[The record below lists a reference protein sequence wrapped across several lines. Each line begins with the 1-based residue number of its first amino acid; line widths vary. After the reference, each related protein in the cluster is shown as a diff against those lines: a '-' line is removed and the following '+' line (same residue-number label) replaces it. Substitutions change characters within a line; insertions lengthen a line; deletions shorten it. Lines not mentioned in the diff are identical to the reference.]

1 MLTSLLTRNPFR
13 PRSST
18 TSNSTNSDAADPGF
32 DTFIATLRAR
42 RSSDEWG
49 KEGPEGDLYR
59 LRCLAEEMTLLSERN
74 YGYGNGRRKVR
85 LFIFLFIIIPT
96 PAVSFLS
103 FHISLFYSGWGDI
116 NSWIVNLG

>member
-18 TSNSTNSDAADPGF
+18 TSNSSTNSDAADPGF
-32 DTFIATLRAR
+32 DSFIATLRAR

-74 YGYGNGRRKVR
+74 YGCGGGRRKYHHQKSVAKAQHSSSWSN
-85 LFIFLFIIIPT
+85 IGTII
-96 PAVSFLS
+96 
-103 FHISLFYSGWGDI
+103 
-116 NSWIVNLG
+116 